1 MTVGRKILGVNLVL
15 LVLLVIVAV
24 IGTVGLRIVDSRY
37 TRFLDVNEKLVDA
50 GNVLLFETANQPRY
64 FRAYLLY
71 PGLRNEYQQKLQG
84 TFERFDAIIEEAK
97 VIAPTPEGDT
107 MLNEIAS
114 LGLEL
119 RNNMEET
126 IDLVQQGKEDEAIAL
141 ARQEVATSG
150 STDLLSAKVEQ
161 FRDRQKT
168 LEAEGRA
175 ALAATERLLTSL
187 MIVVSVLAIAGGA
200 LIAVLLGRGISRQLR
215 EATTQLA
222 SSSAELSAAASQFAS
237 GAAETAAAVSET
249 TTTVEEVK
257 QAAEV
262 ASEKAK
268 YVSESAQKATQAAQD
283 GKKAV
288 DESIEA
294 MKRIQ
299 EQMGSIAEG
308 IVNLSEQSTTIG
320 EITATV
326 ADIAEQSNLLAVNAA
341 IEAAKAGEQ
350 GKGFAVVAQEVKS
363 LADQS
368 KQATGQVK
376 SILSDIQKGINT
388 AVMLTEQGSKAS
400 EAGVKQSAVAGK
412 SIQVLVETSVTEAA
426 QAATQIAVSSQQQL
440 AGMEQVASAM
450 ENIKQATTESV
461 NSTQQ
466 TESTARNL
474 HDLSE
479 KLLRM
484 VERPKGA

>member
-1 MTVGRKILGVNLVL
+1 MTIGRKIIGVNLVL

-24 IGTVGLRIVDSRY
+24 IGIVGLRITHSRY
-37 TRFLDVNEKLVDA
+37 DYFLNVNEKLVDA
-50 GNVLLFETANQPRY
+50 GNRLLYETANQPRY

-71 PGLRNEYQQKLQG
+71 PDQRAVYQQKLEE
-84 TFERFDAIIEEAK
+84 TYTRFDGIVEEAK
-97 VIAPTPEGDT
+97 AIALTQEGDA
-107 MLNEIAS
+107 MLNEIAN

-119 RNNMEET
+119 RNNMEEAMG
-126 IDLVQQGKEDEAIAL
+126 LVQQGKENEAMAL
-141 ARQEVATSG
+141 AKQEVAG
-150 STDLLSAKVEQ
+150 SQTTELLATKAGQ
-161 FRDRQKT
+161 FQERQKT
-168 LEAEGRA
+168 LEAEG
-175 ALAATERLLTSL
+175 LASLKATESLLNAVT
-187 MIVVSVLAIAGGA
+187 IVISILAFA
-200 LIAVLLGRGISRQLR
+200 LGLLFAILLGRGISRQLR
-215 EATTQLA
+215 EATTQLS
-222 SSSAELSAAASQFAS
+222 SSSAELSAAASQLAS

-249 TTTVEEVK
+249 TTTVEEVR
-257 QAAEV
+257 QATEA

-268 YVSESAQKATQAAQD
+268 YVSESAQKASQAAQG

-308 IVNLSEQSTTIG
+308 IVSLSEQSTTIG
-320 EITATV
+320 EITTTV

-363 LADQS
+363 LAEQS
-368 KQATGQVK
+368 KQATSQVR
-376 SILSDIQKGINT
+376 SVLSDIQKGINT

-400 EAGVKQSAVAGK
+400 EAGVKQSAIAGE
-412 SIQVLVETSVTEAA
+412 SIQILVASVTEAG
-426 QAATQIAVSSQQQL
+426 QAALQIAASSQQQL
-440 AGMEQVASAM
+440 VGIEQVASAM
-450 ENIKQATTESV
+450 ENIKQSTTESV
-461 NSTQQ
+461 SSTQQ

-479 KLLRM
+479 KLLRI

>member
-37 TRFLDVNEKLVDA
+37 THFLDVNEKLVDA
-50 GNVLLFETANQPRY
+50 SNMLLYETANQPRY

-71 PGLRNEYQQKLQG
+71 PDMRDEYQQKLED
-84 TFERFDAIIEEAK
+84 TYKRFDGIIEDAK
-97 VIAPTPEGDT
+97 AIAPTQEGDA
-107 MLNEIAS
+107 MLSEIAS
-114 LGLEL
+114 LGLEY
-119 RNNMEET
+119 RNDMARV
-126 IDLVQQGKEDEAIAL
+126 IDLIGQGKEDESLAL
-141 ARQEVATSG
+141 EKQILGDKVATELA
-150 STDLLSAKVEQ
+150 TKAEQ
-161 FRDRQKT
+161 FRERQKT
-168 LEAEGRA
+168 MEAEDLTALEA
-175 ALAATERLLTSL
+175 TESLLNNL
-187 MIVVSVLAIAGGA
+187 IIVVSILAFALGL

-268 YVSESAQKATQAAQD
+268 YVSESAQKATQAAQG

-388 AVMLTEQGSKAS
+388 AVMLTEQGTKAS
-400 EAGVKQSAVAGK
+400 EAGVKQYAVAGEA
-412 SIQVLVETSVTEAA
+412 IRGLVESVTEAGR
-426 QAATQIAVSSQQQL
+426 AAVQIAASGQQQL

-450 ENIKQATTESV
+450 ENIKQATTESAS
-461 NSTQQ
+461 STKQ

>member
-1 MTVGRKILGVNLVL
+1 MTIGRKILGVNLML

-24 IGTVGLRIVDSRY
+24 IGIVGLRITHNRY
-37 TRFLDVNEKLVDA
+37 NYFLDVNEKLVDA
-50 GNVLLFETANQPRY
+50 SNMLLYETANQPRY

-71 PGLRNEYQQKLQG
+71 PDLRDEYQQKLED
-84 TFERFDAIIEEAK
+84 TYKRFDGIIEDAK
-97 VIAPTPEGDT
+97 AIAPTQEGDA
-107 MLNEIAS
+107 MLSEIAS

-119 RNNMEET
+119 RNNMEEA
-126 IDLVQQGKEDEAIAL
+126 IGLVQQGKEDEAMAL

-150 STDLLSAKVEQ
+150 ITTLLTTRAGQ
-161 FRDRQKT
+161 FREREKT
-168 LEAEGRA
+168 LEAEG
-175 ALAATERLLTSL
+175 LASLEATEVLLNTVT
-187 MIVVSVLAIAGGA
+187 IVVSILAFVFG
-200 LIAVLLGRGISRQLR
+200 LLFAILLSRGISRQLR

-222 SSSAELSAAASQFAS
+222 SSSAELSAAASQLAS
-237 GAAETAAAVSET
+237 GAAETAASVSET
-249 TTTVEEVK
+249 TATVEEIR

-262 ASEKAK
+262 ASEKARF
-268 YVSESAQKATQAAQD
+268 VSESAQKASQAAQR

-294 MKRIQ
+294 MKNTQ

-308 IVNLSEQSTTIG
+308 IVRLSEQSTAIG

-350 GKGFAVVAQEVKS
+350 GKGFAVVAQEVKN
-363 LADQS
+363 LAAQS
-368 KQATGQVK
+368 RQATSQVK

-388 AVMLTEQGSKAS
+388 AVMLTERGSKAS
-400 EAGVKQSAVAGK
+400 EAGVKQSAVAGE
-412 SIQVLVETSVTEAA
+412 SIQTLVTTSVTEAA
-426 QAATQIAVSSQQQL
+426 QAATQIAASNQQQL

-450 ENIKQATTESV
+450 ENIKQATAESAG
-461 NSTQQ
+461 STKQ

-479 KLLRM
+479 KLLRIT
-484 VERPKGA
+484 ERPKGA